1 MDALI
6 NERKSWIGHKCCIF
20 QNKKNCKGK
29 IKFCR
34 VGADTKMLESR
45 FQNNF

>member
-1 MDALI
+1 MSGRVGLVI
-6 NERKSWIGHKCCIF
+6 NVVFFKI
-20 QNKKNCKGK
+20 KKNCKGK

-34 VGADTKMLESR
+34 VGADAKMSESR